1 MIKIMYFDWVPAG
14 RSEFVMYTQVQLL
27 LIPMRTLVR
36 NIRIDKRYSEF
47 VICRYVINLYITL
60 FSDMDQIFFLMFYVL
75 LQV

>member
-14 RSEFVMYTQVQLL
+14 RSVVMYTQAQLL

-47 VICRYVINLYITL
+47 VTCRYTVCYKFIYY
-60 FSDMDQIFFLMFYVL
+60 FVF
-75 LQV
+75 